1 MIESNFMFIN
11 IKLRVKKNLLH
22 IKLRYI
28 SKIIWR
34 IFFFNLDSKI
44 SFKVESKENIYRLTH
59 VILII

>member
-34 IFFFNLDSKI
+34 IFFLI
-44 SFKVESKENIYRLTH
+44 SIQKYLLKLNKKKKYIG
-59 VILII
+59 

>member
-11 IKLRVKKNLLH
+11 IKLQLRVKKNLLH

-34 IFFFNLDSKI
+34 IFFL
-44 SFKVESKENIYRLTH
+44 
-59 VILII
+59 ILIQKYLLKLNQKKIYIG